1 VQKHSIYFDNNATT
15 PTDPRVIEAM
25 LPFFNSNFGN
35 PSSNHFIGEKTK
47 SVVEKSRGFISEI
60 FNVSSQEI
68 IFTSGATESI
78 NLAVKGIAE
87 AYSNKGKHII
97 TTKTEHSAV
106 LDVCKH
112 LEKKGFE
119 IEYLSVDREGLI
131 DLNELS
137 EKIREDTILV
147 SIIYVNNETGVIQ
160 PIKEIGEICKNKD
173 VLFFTDATQAVGK
186 IPIDVN
192 ELNLDLLCFSGHK
205 FYGPKGIGGLYCRK
219 DVKLEALIHGGG
231 HERGLRSGTLNV
243 PGIVGLAKAFEI
255 TMAEMQTNEE
265 KIKTLR
271 DEFENKLLIT
281 KKVKLN
287 GHPLKRLYNV
297 SNICLTA
304 VDPFLV
310 NNELIDV
317 AYSQGSA
324 CNSSS
329 IKPSHVLKAMGLSD
343 QETLSSFRF
352 SFGKYNTMDEIN
364 RVIESLMKLFKTKP
378 VLNKV

>member
-1 VQKHSIYFDNNATT
+1 
-15 PTDPRVIEAM
+15 
-25 LPFFNSNFGN
+25 FGN

-160 PIKEIGEICKNKD
+160 P
-173 VLFFTDATQAVGK
+173 
-186 IPIDVN
+186 
-192 ELNLDLLCFSGHK
+192 
-205 FYGPKGIGGLYCRK
+205 
-219 DVKLEALIHGGG
+219 
-231 HERGLRSGTLNV
+231 
-243 PGIVGLAKAFEI
+243 
-255 TMAEMQTNEE
+255 
-265 KIKTLR
+265 
-271 DEFENKLLIT
+271 
-281 KKVKLN
+281 
-287 GHPLKRLYNV
+287 
-297 SNICLTA
+297 
-304 VDPFLV
+304 
-310 NNELIDV
+310 
-317 AYSQGSA
+317 
-324 CNSSS
+324 
-329 IKPSHVLKAMGLSD
+329 
-343 QETLSSFRF
+343 
-352 SFGKYNTMDEIN
+352 
-364 RVIESLMKLFKTKP
+364 
-378 VLNKV
+378 